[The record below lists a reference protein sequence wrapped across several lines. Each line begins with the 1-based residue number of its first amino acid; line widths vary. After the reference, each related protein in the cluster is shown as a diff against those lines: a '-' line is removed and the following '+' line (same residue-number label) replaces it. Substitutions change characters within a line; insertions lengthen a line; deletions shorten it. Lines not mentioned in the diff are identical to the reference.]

1 MEVLS
6 EVAPEESPL
15 KQMTKFT
22 CCGEREKFESLQLP
36 TFRQCMMI
44 EIEVMPTHCT
54 VKMCVFILFSFSE
67 TDGEEEA
74 ASLSHIVP
82 RLMAMFVLSSL
93 FPATQ
98 TSSLNER
105 Y

>member
-36 TFRQCMMI
+36 TFRQCVMI
-44 EIEVMPTHCT
+44 EIANPLYCKNVCFYP
-54 VKMCVFILFSFSE
+54 FFLQ